1 VPPHEGDRPLS
12 VHADGAPAPD
22 PAAPLPAGDDGRPSS
37 RRRDGRSGN
46 RCAFDPDSPR
56 LLPPG
61 VDRPEHWLLAEA
73 WDRAPRIFFWRMQ
86 RARWRKHFGP
96 LLARLR
102 AYEPDYRWRRAELL
116 EALVLVVR
124 VLIAKLDIRT
134 LQPVVDE
141 LLDDDDALGFPLRW
155 LANTACEIRIT
166 RIKRVFQAL
175 KSAGFELY
183 RNDTKGRRVPRQKR
197 QYVPAK
203 RNGGDIVKAR
213 WEAKPA
219 VRLLTP
225 ALFRCLELGDQY
237 QSAKNYSDRQWKR
250 NEKARQE
257 RARRAAELR
266 HNDASRFPRPWSQP
280 EVAGNLAF
288 AFVNQL
294 DPRPPALGPRIA
306 RPGQRLN
313 PDRLEAQIAHA
324 ITEERNRLFFKL
336 YRERKEQGIPHD
348 AIWAEV
354 KRLLE

>member
-1 VPPHEGDRPLS
+1 LS
-12 VHADGAPAPD
+12 ASADGAPAPL
-22 PAAPLPAGDDGRPSS
+22 PAARPAADGRPSCA
-37 RRRDGRSGN
+37 RRDGLSGN
-46 RCAFDPDSPR
+46 RCGFDPDSPR
-56 LLPPG
+56 LVPPG

-73 WDRAPRIFFWRMQ
+73 WDRAPRIFMWRLE

-102 AYEPDYRWRRAELL
+102 AYEPDYRWRRAEML
-116 EALVLVVR
+116 EALVLVFR

-141 LLDDDDALGFPLRW
+141 PIDEGDALGFPLRW

-175 KSAGFELY
+175 KSAGFELF

-197 QYVPAK
+197 EYIPMK
-203 RNGGDIVKAR
+203 RNGGDVVKAR
-213 WEAKPA
+213 WVAKPA

-225 ALFRCLELGDQY
+225 ALFRCLELGAQY

-250 NEKARQE
+250 SEKARLE

-266 HNDASRFPRPWSQP
+266 HQDSLRFPRPGSQP
-280 EVAGNLAF
+280 ELAGNLAF
-288 AFVNQL
+288 AFVRQL
-294 DPRPPALGPRIA
+294 DPRPPTLGPRLA
-306 RPGQRLN
+306 RPSQRLN
-313 PDRLEAQIAHA
+313 PEKLEAQIASA
-324 ITEERNRLFFKL
+324 LTEQRNHLFFKL
-336 YRERKEQGIPHD
+336 YRERQEQGIPHD

-354 KRLLE
+354 RRLLE